1 MMKRKAAFLTVAL
14 TILTLSL
21 SACGSSAP
29 AGSSS
34 GGGSSSA
41 AGSSQAPQAETTG
54 TGTDNNTPQ
63 ASFSGAPRP
72 SDMTASN
79 DLAPYIRKSLGDIL
93 KAFPEFTQLEG
104 GEKHPAYGN
113 DSLWFAFVMRDGEFV
128 CDYIKVR
135 GENTPYSIYGIY
147 PIKPSGDNGWRDL
160 MDEMMAKGFDEGGS
174 GELLDSESNCLYIGG
189 LYDDDLPYVS
199 LYAYDL

>member
-1 MMKRKAAFLTVAL
+1 MMKRKAAFLTVVL

-21 SACGSSAP
+21 SACGGSAP

-41 AGSSQAPQAETTG
+41 AGSSQ
-54 TGTDNNTPQ
+54 TPQ
-63 ASFSGAPRP
+63 VSFSGDPRP
-72 SDMTASN
+72 SDMTVSN
-79 DLAPYIRKSLGDIL
+79 DLAPYIRKSLGDVL

-104 GEKHPAYGN
+104 GEEHPAYGN
-113 DSLWFAFVMRDGEFV
+113 DSLWFAFVMRNGEFV

-147 PIKPSGDNGWRDL
+147 PIKPSGDNEWSDL
-160 MDEMMAKGFDEGGS
+160 MDEMMKKGFDEGGS
-174 GELLDSESNCLYIGG
+174 GELLDSENNCLFIGG
-189 LYDDDLPYVS
+189 LYDEDLPYVS

>member
-1 MMKRKAAFLTVAL
+1 MMKRKANFLTVAL

-21 SACGSSAP
+21 SACGGSAR
-29 AGSSS
+29 GSSSS
-34 GGGSSSA
+34 GGGSSFQG
-41 AGSSQAPQAETTG
+41 AGSQTAQAETY
-54 TGTDNNTPQ
+54 TDNNAPQ
-63 ASFSGAPRP
+63 TNFSGEPRP

-104 GEKHPAYGN
+104 GEEHPAYGN
-113 DSLWFAFVMRDGEFV
+113 DSLWFAFVMRNGEFV

-147 PIKPSGDNGWRDL
+147 PIRPSGDNGWSDL

-174 GELLDSESNCLYIGG
+174 GELLDAENNCLFIGG
-189 LYDDDLPYVS
+189 LFDDDLPYVS